1 MYVSF
6 PGQSS
11 PRKGLNSFGHDC
23 ADFSFSGAQPSVFV
37 FTNRQAH
44 GELVGGEA
52 SPVGGAGRGGA
63 SAPSWGCSARLCLDG
78 FTSILTAE
86 GGVVRNLRLIWRFG
100 AWPEA
105 NECSPVGCI
114 IDGLLVNF

>member
-1 MYVSF
+1 M
-6 PGQSS
+6 
-11 PRKGLNSFGHDC
+11 K
-23 ADFSFSGAQPSVFV
+23 PSAL
-37 FTNRQAH
+37 R
-44 GELVGGEA
+44 ELRLQCSRLLTAKHTESLGGRGEA
-52 SPVGGAGRGGA
+52 SPVGGAGRGGT